1 MKTRLISVI
10 LAVCLICSVTACS
23 KKPAQDPGAAGAAEP
38 TAVKILG
45 QEAEQGL
52 KYTLYIGLNDKDTYE
67 QLISTED
74 AIEKANRIVADYA
87 GGYTQMT
94 AHGGWTNDDG
104 TMGHEN
110 TMVYIIYDIDEASLK
125 AMLDDL
131 LKEFN
136 QSSILVEKDDTPHIY
151 YSNG

>member
-1 MKTRLISVI
+1 MKTKLISVI
-10 LAVCLICSVTACS
+10 LALCLILSFTACS
-23 KKPAQDPGAAGAAEP
+23 KKPAQEPVTSETAAE
-38 TAVKILG
+38 KILG
-45 QEAEQGL
+45 QEAEQGV

-74 AIEKANRIVADYA
+74 AIEKANQIVAKHA
-87 GGYTQMT
+87 GGYTQMI
-94 AHGGWTNDDG
+94 AKGGWTNDDG

-125 AMLDDL
+125 ALLDEL

-136 QSSILVEKDDTPHIY
+136 QGAILVEKDDTPHIY

>member
-1 MKTRLISVI
+1 MKTKLVTII
-10 LAVCLICSVTACS
+10 LAFCLICSVTSCTAN
-23 KKPAQDPGAAGAAEP
+23 KTPAVETAPAQEE
-38 TAVKILG
+38 KILG
-45 QEAEQGL
+45 QTAEQGL

-67 QLISTED
+67 QIISTED
-74 AIEKANRIVADYA
+74 AIEKANVIVAKHA

-94 AHGGWTNDDG
+94 AKGGWTNDDG

-125 AMLDDL
+125 ALLDEL

-136 QSSILVEKDDTPHIY
+136 QGAILVEKDDTPHIY
-151 YSNG
+151 YSGS

>member
-1 MKTRLISVI
+1 ME
-10 LAVCLICSVTACS
+10 TA
-23 KKPAQDPGAAGAAEP
+23 PAQEE
-38 TAVKILG
+38 KILG
-45 QEAEQGL
+45 QTAEQGL

-67 QLISTED
+67 QIISTED
-74 AIEKANRIVADYA
+74 AIEKANVIVAKHA

-94 AHGGWTNDDG
+94 ARGGWTNDDG

-125 AMLDDL
+125 ALLDEL

-136 QSSILVEKDDTPHIY
+136 QGAILVEKDDTPHIY
-151 YSNG
+151 YSGS